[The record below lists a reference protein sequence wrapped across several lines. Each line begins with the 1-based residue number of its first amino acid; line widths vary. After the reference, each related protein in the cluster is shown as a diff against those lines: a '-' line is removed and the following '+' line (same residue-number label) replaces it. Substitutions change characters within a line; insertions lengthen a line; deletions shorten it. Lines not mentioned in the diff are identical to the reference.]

1 MKRKPPTPK
10 PGNQLATT
18 VEDGADQ
25 LSHKQR
31 AFVREYCVDF
41 NGVQAAIRAG
51 YSPTS
56 AGESACELLKLS
68 KVDSAIYHRLS
79 RLADAAD
86 VSAALVISELYQLAT
101 ADPRE
106 LMSVEIDCCRHCH
119 GVGHRYHW
127 TEPEYKRAL
136 NVANKDGKPAPD
148 VEGFFGFDPR
158 REPHPDCPD
167 CFGRGVERVTITPS
181 RKLSRGAARLLAS
194 VKQSKDGSIEL
205 KTHDQLAALQLL
217 GRTVG
222 AFVDRSELSGPG
234 GAALQLQPVQPLE
247 QLSPEAL
254 EKIIRASGH
263 PVLQGHPADR
273 PLTPQMIE
281 AITGGSK

>member
-1 MKRKPPTPK
+1 MKRKPPTVVITRGTSVAANVDMEK
-10 PGNQLATT
+10 RDDRLAG
-18 VEDGADQ
+18 VDQ

-31 AFVREYCVDF
+31 AFVREYCKDF
-41 NGVQAAIRAG
+41 NGTQAAIRAG

-56 AGESACELLKLS
+56 AGESASELLKLS

-106 LMSVEIDCCRHCH
+106 LMSVEIDCCRHCYGIEH
-119 GVGHRYHW
+119 KYQYTPAEYERAVAAAVRVGAPS
-127 TEPEYKRAL
+127 PELAGGIGY
-136 NVANKDGKPAPD
+136 
-148 VEGFFGFDPR
+148 DPR
-158 REPHPDCPD
+158 RPPVESCTE
-167 CFGRGVERVTITPS
+167 CFGRGVERVVVTPS

-194 VKQSKDGSIEL
+194 VKQTKDGSIEL

-222 AFVDRSELSGPG
+222 AFVDKSELSGPG
-234 GAALQLQPVQPLE
+234 GGPIGLQPVAPQALTNAQLE
-247 QLSPEAL
+247 ELL
-254 EKIIRASGH
+254 LKNG
-263 PVLQGHPADR
+263 R
-273 PLTPQMIE
+273 PLPKLLLEGT
-281 AITGGSK
+281 TSK